1 MKYERK
7 MCVTL
12 AQLYNHRF
20 CYENGKKII
29 PTFIYENSNTKKNK
43 TKITKFINTELK
55 SDFMFGVRV
64 RIRVKV

>member
-12 AQLYNHRF
+12 AQLYKHRF

-29 PTFIYENSNTKKNK
+29 PKFIYENSNTRKKKNK
-43 TKITKFINTELK
+43 DN
-55 SDFMFGVRV
+55 
-64 RIRVKV
+64 